1 MCFAQAGRSL
11 VLFCLFVLSK
21 RSIVLLTSFLYIQ
34 RPQNRACVCSRSERI
49 LIIYTWPLL
58 GNQKKKKVH
67 VKHTER
73 SNAQARE
80 SSRVLSFL
88 YFFVFFFS
96 VTSVSRRARVES
108 SCLLRMGDD
117 RARFRAETRQ
127 EKTGIHEEENRD
139 RDQHV
144 HVDVQFRL
152 SVSILA

>member
-1 MCFAQAGRSL
+1 MCVRSGRTL
-11 VLFCLFVLSK
+11 LFT
-21 RSIVLLTSFLYIQ
+21 R
-34 RPQNRACVCSRSERI
+34 
-49 LIIYTWPLL
+49 
-58 GNQKKKKVH
+58 GNYSGKNVH

-80 SSRVLSFL
+80 SP
-88 YFFVFFFS
+88 VFFILFFFF
-96 VTSVSRRARVES
+96 VTSVSKRARR
-108 SCLLRMGDD
+108 SCLLRMGND

-127 EKTGIHEEENRD
+127 KKTGIHEEENRD